1 MGLPETWLSPSPG
14 ARSATVFKGEF
25 DIFAN
30 LSKKSRRVLDMAEQ
44 DVITPLAP
52 GGYILRTVWKRPAG
66 FTEASDA
73 RIAQLVEQRIEN
85 PRVGGSNPPPG
96 TIFS

>member
-1 MGLPETWLSPSPG
+1 MGLPETRLSPSPA
-14 ARSATVFKGEF
+14 ARSTAVFKGEF

-52 GGYILRTVWKRPAG
+52 GGLIFRTV
-66 FTEASDA
+66 
-73 RIAQLVEQRIEN
+73 
-85 PRVGGSNPPPG
+85 
-96 TIFS
+96 

>member
-1 MGLPETWLSPSPG
+1 MAPYARKRLVGLPETRLSPPPD
-14 ARSATVFKGEF
+14 AHCAAVFKGEF

-52 GGYILRTVWKRPAG
+52 GGLILRTV
-66 FTEASDA
+66 
-73 RIAQLVEQRIEN
+73 
-85 PRVGGSNPPPG
+85 
-96 TIFS
+96 